1 MATWWAK
8 EDREGNEF
16 ALKETVIKNFQE
28 EFFKRLD
35 TKHGV
40 KLLEEIDFTGVREYL
55 EKKTEEKKA
64 RPKEEKAKELEE
76 SKKFNA
82 KF

>member
-40 KLLEEIDFTGVREYL
+40 KKLDEIDFTAVREYF
-55 EKKTEEKKA
+55 EKRTEERKA
-64 RPKEEKAKELEE
+64 RTKEEKQKE
-76 SKKFNA
+76 
-82 KF
+82 